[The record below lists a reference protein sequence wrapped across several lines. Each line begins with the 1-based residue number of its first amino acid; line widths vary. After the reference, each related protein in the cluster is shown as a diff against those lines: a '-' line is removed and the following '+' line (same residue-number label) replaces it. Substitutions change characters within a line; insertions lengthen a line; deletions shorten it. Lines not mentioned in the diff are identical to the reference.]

1 MNYLR
6 ERQQLVIF
14 ITAAL
19 AVCGFVFLRYLP
31 LNKEISQIKEMG
43 QQQLS
48 LIEKAAG
55 EKAKIAA
62 LEEQRDSVLYQ
73 LKDYDRNI
81 PVGRDLGGFLQEI
94 ADMMNAAEVV
104 EQLVEPGQE
113 MQGEKLISIPVN
125 MQCKGRFEQIFSFY
139 QSLKNLGRQI
149 RIEDVTLTSSGNYDG
164 LVQMRTRAF
173 VYYRGQSG

>member
-6 ERQQLVIF
+6 ERQQLVI
-14 ITAAL
+14 ITTAIL
-19 AVCGFVFLRYLP
+19 FVCGFVFLRYLP
-31 LNKEISQIKEMG
+31 LNKKIVQIRKMHQE
-43 QQQLS
+43 QLS
-48 LIEKAAG
+48 FIKKAAE

-62 LEEQRDSVLYQ
+62 LQEERDSVLYQ

-113 MQGEKLISIPVN
+113 IKGEKLLCIPVN

-139 QSLKNLGRQI
+139 QSLKNIGRQI
-149 RIEDVTLTSSGNYDG
+149 HIEDVMLTNIGGYDG
-164 LVQMRTRAF
+164 LVQMQTRAV
-173 VYYRGQSG
+173 VYYRGQPG